1 MGILCSLIELIDIKW
16 LKAAIVIDSAINQ
29 IFSRKEHELRDDTPK
44 WFSSLFKHVFVYL
57 VGCVVS

>member
-1 MGILCSLIELIDIKW
+1 M
-16 LKAAIVIDSAINQ
+16 LKAAIVIDSAINK
-29 IFSRKEHELRDDTPK
+29 IFSRKEHELRDDIPK